1 MIEEKLNKGGELI
14 KYIKCLIEQ
23 KEKWKEANAIHK
35 IELSTTYC
43 GQSKYMEVDNNF
55 VNFEDVKLLAL
66 ARIQKRI
73 DELQKEFD
81 AHEKENS

>member
-1 MIEEKLNKGGELI
+1 MTEEKLNKSGELI

-23 KEKWKEANAIHK
+23 KEKWEEANAIHK
-35 IELSTTYC
+35 IELSTTITYC

-81 AHEKENS
+81 AL

>member
-14 KYIKCLIEQ
+14 EYIKHLIEQ
-23 KEKWKEANAIHK
+23 KEKWEEANAIHK
-35 IELSTTYC
+35 IELSTTITYC

-66 ARIQKRI
+66 ARIQKCI
-73 DELQKEFD
+73 GELQKEFD
-81 AHEKENS
+81 AL

>member
-1 MIEEKLNKGGELI
+1 MTEEKLNKGGESI
-14 KYIKCLIEQ
+14 KYIKHLIEQ

-35 IELSTTYC
+35 IELSTTMAYC
-43 GQSKYMEVDNNF
+43 GQSMYMEVDNNF

-73 DELQKEFD
+73 DELQKELD
-81 AHEKENS
+81 AL

>member
-1 MIEEKLNKGGELI
+1 MTEEKLNKGRELI
-14 KYIKCLIEQ
+14 EYIKYLIEQ
-23 KEKWKEANAIHK
+23 KEKWEEANAIHK
-35 IELSTTYC
+35 IELSTTIIYC
-43 GQSKYMEVDNNF
+43 RQSKYMEVDNNF

-81 AHEKENS
+81 AL

>member
-1 MIEEKLNKGGELI
+1 MTEEKLNKGGELI
-14 KYIKCLIEQ
+14 KYIKRLIEQ
-23 KEKWKEANAIHK
+23 KEKWEEANAIHK
-35 IELSTTYC
+35 IELSTTITYC
-43 GQSKYMEVDNNF
+43 RQSKYMEVDNNF

-81 AHEKENS
+81 AL